1 MIRIITDSA
10 ADFEHSESE
19 RLGIS
24 TVPLAV
30 FIEGKEYKDEFDS
43 KKLDSFKQSEAQI
56 LEDMQLLKTYLLP
69 LLSLTEEF
77 MPRFMEEKQ
86 KRKMLEFSDISHMA

>member
-30 FIEGKEYKDEFDS
+30 FIDEKEYKDDFLHS
-43 KKLDSFKQSEAQI
+43 KERFYKLAKLS
-56 LEDMQLLKTYLLP
+56 KTLP
-69 LLSLTEEF
+69 KTS
-77 MPRFMEEKQ
+77 K
-86 KRKMLEFSDISHMA
+86 